1 MRKTKKIATY
11 VILFAVIAVCMFQ
24 IPVYAPGGN
33 LVTEAVA
40 CSAVECC
47 EEPASAVP
55 ISFHKNNES
64 EQSIVFET
72 LAGLCS
78 LEFFLNA
85 MMSLSMM
92 RVASRNEK
100 AKKRCI
106 IQAAAYGTGTIF
118 GIAWFVSLQICGPTW
133 GGVALGSISVLS
145 AVVGTIILVRGF
157 IAKKK
162 AF

>member
-11 VILFAVIAVCMFQ
+11 VILFAVIVVCLFQ
-24 IPVYAPGGN
+24 MPVYAPGSN

-64 EQSIVFET
+64 EQSIVFEA

-106 IQAAAYGTGTIF
+106 IQAAYGTGIIF
-118 GIAWFVSLQICGPTW
+118 GIAWFVSLQMCGPTW
-133 GGVALGSISVLS
+133 GGVALDSISVLS
-145 AVVGTIILVRGF
+145 GIAGTIILVRGF

>member
-11 VILFAVIAVCMFQ
+11 VILFAVIAVCLFQ

-64 EQSIVFET
+64 EQSIVFEA

-92 RVASRNEK
+92 RVASSNEE
-100 AKKRCI
+100 AKRRYK
-106 IQAAAYGTGTIF
+106 IQAAYGTGIIF
-118 GIAWFVSLQICGPTW
+118 GIAWFVSLQMCGPTW
-133 GGVALGSISVLS
+133 GGVALDSISVLS
-145 AVVGTIILVRGF
+145 GIAGTIILVRGF